1 MRILTFI
8 LLGCIFFLTKNCVIQ
23 EKTDH
28 QKGHLII
35 IGGGKRPP
43 SIMEKFVELS
53 GGPEARI
60 AIIPTASSYYLE
72 VGKEY
77 EQEFLN
83 LGAAR
88 AQAFNIRS
96 REEADRDSIIEQLK
110 TYSGYFFGGGDQ
122 NRLTEYFLDSK
133 ALKLFHD
140 QYQNGVT
147 FGGTSA
153 GAAIMSSIMI
163 TGDGNWEI
171 PVRDSVVTRSGFGFV
186 AHAIIDQHFFK
197 RRRFNR
203 LLNTVIQHQTNGIG
217 IDESTALWVKSDDEI
232 EVLGKSVV
240 IVLQS
245 RQADFSEQDSTGL
258 LTARDIE
265 LSVYKNNERFRLE

>member
-8 LLGCIFFLTKNCVIQ
+8 LLCGLIVLPPDCVSQ
-23 EKTDH
+23 QKKDH
-28 QKGHLII
+28 HKGHLII

-53 GGPEARI
+53 GGSEARI

-88 AQAFNIRS
+88 AQAFYIRS
-96 REEADRDSIIEQLK
+96 REEADQDSIIERLK
-110 TYSGYFFGGGDQ
+110 TFSGYFFGGGDQ
-122 NRLTEYFLDSK
+122 NRLTEYFLESK
-133 ALKLFHD
+133 ALQLFHD
-140 QYQNGVT
+140 QYQKGAI

-163 TGDGNWEI
+163 TGEGNWEI
-171 PVRDSVVTRSGFGFV
+171 PMRDSVVARPGFGFISN
-186 AHAIIDQHFFK
+186 AIIDQHFFK

-217 IDESTALWVKSDDEI
+217 IDESTAIWVKPDDEI
-232 EVLGKSVV
+232 EVLGASVV
-240 IVLQS
+240 IVLQTS
-245 RQADFSEQDSTGL
+245 RAGFEEPDSSGL
-258 LTARDIE
+258 LTTRGIE
-265 LSVYKNNERFRLE
+265 LSVYKKNDRFRLE